1 MGARPVLVALSA
13 LGAIVGAILATVDAL
28 RAGSQPGV
36 SSAFDR
42 FRAYPRFAEA
52 YRQIGLGNA
61 DAARRG
67 LREGLAIAPDTP
79 HARASLAALDLASR
93 PAPRTTRAPLARAA
107 PVDTAAFPSRVV
119 PQAGAATAGSV
130 ARGAAAPA
138 AGQSLPAFFPPP
150 SADAVTLRADPAPT
164 LAALTLPVL
173 PVTLAPVGPAPAWPA
188 AWAVA
193 ARGYAA
199 KSAGSYAEARAAFA
213 MARHLP
219 DATPLQQTL
228 LDRELRWIDRR
239 WSVDSYSLLR
249 TRSPG
254 SARLAASA
262 GQLGASQAS
271 TSAALRLNGDPA
283 APLSATARLTLALD
297 DASFSPDGRST
308 QGALGLR
315 WKPLRG
321 VNAVVGAER
330 LFAIGGEARDA
341 FAARAAFSA
350 GDALNAPGW
359 RGSQTLWS
367 LYAEGAVVGFHRGD
381 LAASAEAAL
390 GQVFPVSESLSLTP
404 RLIAAAQWQHAD
416 RGVGLIEGGP
426 GIALRLAPAAWGDTA
441 LVARLDYRVRIGGS
455 AASADGLVAT
465 FALGF

>member
-1 MGARPVLVALSA
+1 MGARTVLATLSA
-13 LGAIVGAILATVDAL
+13 LGAILAAAHAL
-28 RAGSQPGV
+28 RADSQPGV

-61 DAARRG
+61 DAARRR

-79 HARASLAALDLASR
+79 HARASLAALDHAPGLAPRTPPVLLARATPADAARRSHALQPAGPATAGPAWRGPALRAVGAVGQTR
-93 PAPRTTRAPLARAA
+93 PAPVPAP
-107 PVDTAAFPSRVV
+107 S
-119 PQAGAATAGSV
+119 AGAVLPGSEP
-130 ARGAAAPA
+130 APA
-138 AGQSLPAFFPPP
+138 
-150 SADAVTLRADPAPT
+150 
-164 LAALTLPVL
+164 LAAMALPVL
-173 PVTLAPVGPAPAWPA
+173 PVALAPVGPAPAWPA
-188 AWAVA
+188 AWTVA

-199 KSAGSYAEARAAFA
+199 KTAGGYAEARAAFA
-213 MARHLP
+213 MARLLP
-219 DATPLQQTL
+219 DATPAQQTL

-239 WSVDSYSLLR
+239 WSADSYSVLR

-262 GQLGASQAS
+262 GQLGASQAG
-271 TSAALRLNGDPA
+271 TSAAVRLNGDPA

-297 DASFSPDGRST
+297 DASFAPDRRST

-350 GDALNAPGW
+350 GDALNAAGW
-359 RGSQTLWS
+359 RGSQTVWS
-367 LYAEGAVVGFHRGD
+367 LYAEGAVVGFRRGD

-390 GQVFPVSESLSLTP
+390 GQVFPVSQTLSLTP
-404 RLIAAAQWQHAD
+404 RLIAAAHWQHAD
-416 RGVGLIEGGP
+416 RSAGLIEGGP
-426 GIALRLAPAAWGDTA
+426 GIALRLAPATWGDTA